1 MQKIPKDPIMCL
13 SFVNTQLRDAYNS
26 LEELCRAFDVKK
38 EELEERLAAVGYVYQ
53 PELNQFRFFFAICHT
68 ALKSSS
74 EIGRAH
80 V

>member
-38 EELEERLAAVGYVYQ
+38 EER
-53 PELNQFRFFFAICHT
+53 RFPADMPLS
-68 ALKSSS
+68 AD
-74 EIGRAH
+74 R
-80 V
+80 

>member
-1 MQKIPKDPIMCL
+1 MCL

-53 PELNQFRFFFAICHT
+53 PDLNQFR
-68 ALKSSS
+68 
-74 EIGRAH
+74 
-80 V
+80 

>member
-38 EELEERLAAVGYVYQ
+38 EELEERLAAVG
-53 PELNQFRFFFAICHT
+53 RA
-68 ALKSSS
+68 ALS
-74 EIGRAH
+74 GRYASFCGQMKRKARGGIIS
-80 V
+80 